1 MVRLLLTLCY
11 ALTALP
17 GPGLCCCTF
26 RPRAEHPAAPAP
38 AEPCCPC
45 CQTDRPVAAPEHEP
59 APSRCDCKEKQADEA
74 TLPAAEPPAAPAVS
88 FDIPSGSTPAAYLS
102 DATPAPPFHEA
113 DRLLR
118 VFHLLRC

>member
-17 GPGLCCCTF
+17 GPGLCCCAL
-26 RPRAEHPAAPAP
+26 RAPEPASAAPAQ

-45 CQTDRPVAAPEHEP
+45 CQHESPP
-59 APSRCDCKEKQADEA
+59 ASDHQPPSRCGCREAQPDEA
-74 TLPAAEPPAAPAVS
+74 TLPDTVEPPALSAAPIDAVSHAPGEIAHPDAAPA
-88 FDIPSGSTPAAYLS
+88 PA
-102 DATPAPPFHEA
+102 FHEPA
-113 DRLLR
+113 RLLR